1 VKIGDKWFLVYT
13 SEDDMDRED
22 EIEDEPDMEGE
33 GTVAK
38 P

>member
-22 EIEDEPDMEGE
+22 EIEDEPDMEDE